1 MILVVESALGG
12 WKVVK
17 NVWVVVVVEE
27 EEVDV
32 EVKVGSV
39 ERLDYLGWG
48 G

>member
-1 MILVVESALGG
+1 
-12 WKVVK
+12 
-17 NVWVVVVVEE
+17 VVVVVVV

-39 ERLDYLGWG
+39 EGLDYLGWG